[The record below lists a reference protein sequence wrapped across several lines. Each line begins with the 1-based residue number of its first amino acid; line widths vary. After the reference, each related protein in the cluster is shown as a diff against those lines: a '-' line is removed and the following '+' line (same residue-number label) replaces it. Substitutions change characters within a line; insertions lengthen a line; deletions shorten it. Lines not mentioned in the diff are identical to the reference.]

1 MDQELVLEERTSGSG
16 IPPADGQ
23 PGVWNETGRLN
34 VPRLGHTATL
44 LQNGMVLAHGGNW
57 RSFINGVFTDHGNLS
72 SAELFNPATGTWTL
86 APSAFY
92 ERLGHTATLL
102 RNGKV
107 LVVGGNKTTNTELF
121 DPAKRQWFATGRL
134 NTARLDGHA
143 ATVLADGR
151 VLVVGGSADA
161 NPTPER
167 SAEIYDPTTQVWT
180 PTGSLGHARF
190 GPTATLLLD
199 GRVLVVGGGAEI
211 AELFDPATGRWLF
224 TAGPHHSGGVTT
236 LLKDGRVLFSGGD
249 PIPPSVLSSPTV
261 ELFDPARLTW
271 RLVGFLNV
279 GRGGHAATL
288 LSNGKVLVAGGLGR
302 VPSSDGRLPLQS
314 AELFDPTTLRW
325 TLTAPPDV
333 AREGARATLLHPGS
347 IVGQPEERVLV
358 TGGDDG
364 VFLDNS
370 LDSTELFVLGGVVNG
385 PPLPISCAGVK
396 SMQ

>member
-1 MDQELVLEERTSGSG
+1 MDQELVVEERTSGSG
-16 IPPADGQ
+16 IARAAGR
-23 PGVWNETGRLN
+23 PGVWSETGGLN
-34 VPRLGHTATL
+34 VPRFGHTATL
-44 LQNGMVLAHGGNW
+44 LQNGMVLVHGGDW
-57 RSFINGVFTDHGNLS
+57 RSNVNGVFTDHGNLS
-72 SAELFNPATGTWTL
+72 SAELFNPATGKWAL

-121 DPAKRQWFATGRL
+121 DPAKGWFATGRL

-143 ATVLADGR
+143 ATALADGR

-161 NPTPER
+161 IPTPER
-167 SAEIYDPTTQVWT
+167 SAEIYDPVTQAWT

-224 TAGPHHSGGVTT
+224 TAGPFHSGGTTT
-236 LLKDGRVLFSGGD
+236 LLKDGRVLFAGGD
-249 PIPPSVLSSPTV
+249 PAPHGVFSSRTV
-261 ELFDPARLTW
+261 ELFDPAKLTW

-279 GRGGHAATL
+279 GRGGHTATL
-288 LSNGKVLVAGGLGR
+288 LSNGKVLVAGGFGR

-314 AELFDPTTLRW
+314 AELFDPATFRW
-325 TLTAPPDV
+325 TLTAPPNA
-333 AREGARATLLHPGS
+333 ARSQHTATLLRPPVTDPAHQDS
-347 IVGQPEERVLV
+347 VLL

-364 VFLDNS
+364 AFLDNS
-370 LDSTELFVLGGVVNG
+370 LDSTELFLLGGVVKG
-385 PPLPISCAGVK
+385 PPLPVSSSAGVT
-396 SMQ
+396 